1 MRSNLLSISEI
12 KEIIERELINCACND
27 VEEIKELQ
35 VIVTSDYNYRLNDIV
50 SLVFENNDK
59 NIKIKYII
67 LNDMDEIN
75 NLVECP
81 PRNVMAIFLSAFEDE
96 N

>member
-50 SLVFENNDK
+50 SLVFENQQ
-59 NIKIKYII
+59 NIKIKYYLTDDIE
-67 LNDMDEIN
+67 EIN
-75 NLVECP
+75 QLIDCP

>member
-50 SLVFENNDK
+50 SLVFENQQ
-59 NIKIKYII
+59 NIKIKYYLTDDIE
-67 LNDMDEIN
+67 EIN
-75 NLVECP
+75 QLIDCP
-81 PRNVMAIFLSAFEDE
+81 PRNVMAIFLSAFEDKK
-96 N
+96 